1 MWILFLGLLCY
12 PVMMCQFGRSNS
24 PLLGGYQEACPLGEE
39 KLPKLVAAIKASSH
53 EILAPLLALQLEPE
67 ILRLEKQVVAGVNY
81 RLLVK
86 FADDSCHQIVV
97 FEPLLLRDE
106 IDGEYRQKPMEV
118 KSVHPT
124 ECQVGP
130 VTCPFKS

>member
-1 MWILFLGLLCY
+1 MWILFLGLLCC
-12 PVMMCQFGRSNS
+12 PVMMCQLSRPNS
-24 PLLGGYQEACPLGEE
+24 PLLGGYQEACPLGEQN
-39 KLPKLVAAIKASSH
+39 LPELIAAIMASSH
-53 EILAPLLALQLEPE
+53 EILAPLLAMNLEPE

-81 RLLVK
+81 RLLVR
-86 FADDSCHQIVV
+86 FANGSCHKIVV

-118 KSVHPT
+118 KSVDSAECPT
-124 ECQVGP
+124 GP